1 MSFKVKVISKEE
13 REQNIYCDSASY
25 DNAQKLAE
33 KIAAE
38 QINALC
44 QELGVEK
51 KKFNFDFD
59 ESCYCLKISYKD
71 NFTRL
76 EKIIKVDQIIYKKD
90 KK

>member
-13 REQNIYCDSASY
+13 REQNIYCASY

-33 KIAAE
+33 KIAEE

-51 KKFNFDFD
+51 KNFNFDFD
-59 ESCYCLKISYKD
+59 ESCYSLKISYKD